1 MIILKSLNTSNKSLI
16 LIYNILYNNA
26 HKITQSS
33 NIAPKTSFYQKINI
47 NPIYNNIIKTS
58 SDHRS
63 RIIIISL
70 ILLYNKSYENRSY
83 KRKHKAHII

>member
-1 MIILKSLNTSNKSLI
+1 MIP
-16 LIYNILYNNA
+16 IYNILYNNA

-33 NIAPKTSFYQKINI
+33 NIAPKNKLLSKIN
-47 NPIYNNIIKTS
+47 NNHIYNNIIKTS

-70 ILLYNKSYENRSY
+70 ILYNN
-83 KRKHKAHII
+83 IIRVMKTDPTKNTKLI

>member
-1 MIILKSLNTSNKSLI
+1 MIP
-16 LIYNILYNNA
+16 IYNILYNIA

-33 NIAPKTSFYQKINI
+33 NIAPKNKLLSKIN
-47 NPIYNNIIKTS
+47 NHIYNNIIKTS

-70 ILLYNKSYENRSY
+70 ILYNNIIRVMKTDPTKENT
-83 KRKHKAHII
+83 KLI

>member
-1 MIILKSLNTSNKSLI
+1 MIP
-16 LIYNILYNNA
+16 IYNILYNNA

-33 NIAPKTSFYQKINI
+33 NIAPKNKLLSK
-47 NPIYNNIIKTS
+47 IYNNIIKTS

-70 ILLYNKSYENRSY
+70 ILYYYIIRVMKTDPTKENT
-83 KRKHKAHII
+83 KLI

>member
-1 MIILKSLNTSNKSLI
+1 MIP
-16 LIYNILYNNA
+16 IYNILYNNA

-33 NIAPKTSFYQKINI
+33 NIAPKKQASIKN
-47 NPIYNNIIKTS
+47 NNHIYNNIIKTP

-70 ILLYNKSYENRSY
+70 ILYYYIIRVMKTDPTKENT
-83 KRKHKAHII
+83 KLI

>member
-1 MIILKSLNTSNKSLI
+1 MIP
-16 LIYNILYNNA
+16 IYNILYNNA

-33 NIAPKTSFYQKINI
+33 NIAPKTSFYQKIN
-47 NPIYNNIIKTS
+47 NNHIYNNIIKTS

-70 ILLYNKSYENRSY
+70 ILYYYIIRVMKIDPTKENT
-83 KRKHKAHII
+83 KLI

>member
-1 MIILKSLNTSNKSLI
+1 MIP
-16 LIYNILYNNA
+16 IYNILYNNA

-33 NIAPKTSFYQKINI
+33 NIAPKNKLLSKIN
-47 NPIYNNIIKTS
+47 NHIYNNIIKTS

-63 RIIIISL
+63 KINNHIPYI

-83 KRKHKAHII
+83 KRKHKAYII

>member
-1 MIILKSLNTSNKSLI
+1 MIP
-16 LIYNILYNNA
+16 IYNILYNNA

-33 NIAPKTSFYQKINI
+33 NIAPKNKLLSKINNNHI
-47 NPIYNNIIKTS
+47 YIYNNIIKTS

-70 ILLYNKSYENRSY
+70 ILYYYIIRVMKTDPTKENT
-83 KRKHKAHII
+83 KLI

>member
-1 MIILKSLNTSNKSLI
+1 MIPIYNIYN
-16 LIYNILYNNA
+16 IYNILYNNA

-33 NIAPKTSFYQKINI
+33 NIAPKTSFYQKIN
-47 NPIYNNIIKTS
+47 NNHIYNNIIKTS

-70 ILLYNKSYENRSY
+70 ILYYYIIRVMKTDPTKENT
-83 KRKHKAHII
+83 KLI

>member
-1 MIILKSLNTSNKSLI
+1 MIP
-16 LIYNILYNNA
+16 IYNILYNNA

-33 NIAPKTSFYQKINI
+33 NIAPKNKLLSKIN
-47 NPIYNNIIKTS
+47 NHIYNNIIKTS

-70 ILLYNKSYENRSY
+70 ILYYY
-83 KRKHKAHII
+83 IIRVMKTDPTKNTKLI

>member
-1 MIILKSLNTSNKSLI
+1 MIP
-16 LIYNILYNNA
+16 IYNILYNNA

-33 NIAPKTSFYQKINI
+33 NIAPKNKLLSKIN
-47 NPIYNNIIKTS
+47 NRIYNNIIKTS

-70 ILLYNKSYENRSY
+70 ILYYYIIRVMKTDPTKENT
-83 KRKHKAHII
+83 KLI

>member
-1 MIILKSLNTSNKSLI
+1 MIP
-16 LIYNILYNNA
+16 IYNILYNNA

-33 NIAPKTSFYQKINI
+33 NIAPKKQASIKN
-47 NPIYNNIIKTS
+47 NNHIYNNIIKTS

-70 ILLYNKSYENRSY
+70 ILYYYIIRVMKTDPTKENT
-83 KRKHKAHII
+83 KLI

>member
-1 MIILKSLNTSNKSLI
+1 MIP
-16 LIYNILYNNA
+16 IYYILYNNA

-33 NIAPKTSFYQKINI
+33 NIAPKTQAPIKN
-47 NPIYNNIIKTS
+47 NNIYNNIIKTS

-70 ILLYNKSYENRSY
+70 ILYYY
-83 KRKHKAHII
+83 IIRVMKTDPTKNTKLI

>member
-1 MIILKSLNTSNKSLI
+1 MIP
-16 LIYNILYNNA
+16 IYNILYNNA

-33 NIAPKTSFYQKINI
+33 NIAPKKQAPIN
-47 NPIYNNIIKTS
+47 NNHIYNNIIKTS

-70 ILLYNKSYENRSY
+70 ILYYYIIRVMKTDPTKENT
-83 KRKHKAHII
+83 KLI

>member
-1 MIILKSLNTSNKSLI
+1 MIP
-16 LIYNILYNNA
+16 IYNILYNNA

-33 NIAPKTSFYQKINI
+33 NIAPKNKLLSKIN
-47 NPIYNNIIKTS
+47 NHIYNNIIKTS

-70 ILLYNKSYENRSY
+70 ILYYYIIRVMKTDPTKENT
-83 KRKHKAHII
+83 KLI

>member
-1 MIILKSLNTSNKSLI
+1 MIP
-16 LIYNILYNNA
+16 IYNILYNNA

-33 NIAPKTSFYQKINI
+33 NIAPKNKLLSKIN
-47 NPIYNNIIKTS
+47 NNHIYNNNIIKTS

-70 ILLYNKSYENRSY
+70 ILYYYIIRVMKTDPTKENT
-83 KRKHKAHII
+83 KLI

>member
-1 MIILKSLNTSNKSLI
+1 MIP
-16 LIYNILYNNA
+16 IYNILYNNA

-33 NIAPKTSFYQKINI
+33 NIAPKNKLLSKIN
-47 NPIYNNIIKTS
+47 NNHIYNNIIKTS

-70 ILLYNKSYENRSY
+70 YYYIIRVMKTDPT
-83 KRKHKAHII
+83 KKHKAYII

>member
-1 MIILKSLNTSNKSLI
+1 MIP
-16 LIYNILYNNA
+16 IYNILYNNA

-33 NIAPKTSFYQKINI
+33 NIAPKNKLLPKN
-47 NPIYNNIIKTS
+47 NNHIYNNIIKTS

-70 ILLYNKSYENRSY
+70 ILYYYIIRVMKTDPTKENT
-83 KRKHKAHII
+83 KLI

>member
-1 MIILKSLNTSNKSLI
+1 MIP
-16 LIYNILYNNA
+16 IYNILYNNA

-33 NIAPKTSFYQKINI
+33 NIAPKNKLLSKIN
-47 NPIYNNIIKTS
+47 NNHIYNIIKTS

-70 ILLYNKSYENRSY
+70 ILYYYIIRVMKTDPTKENT
-83 KRKHKAHII
+83 KLI

>member
-1 MIILKSLNTSNKSLI
+1 MIP
-16 LIYNILYNNA
+16 IYNILYNNA

-33 NIAPKTSFYQKINI
+33 NIAPKTSFYQKLII
-47 NPIYNNIIKTS
+47 IIYIYNNIIKTS

-70 ILLYNKSYENRSY
+70 ILYYYIIRVMKTDPTKENT
-83 KRKHKAHII
+83 KLI

>member
-1 MIILKSLNTSNKSLI
+1 MIP
-16 LIYNILYNNA
+16 IYNILYNNA

-33 NIAPKTSFYQKINI
+33 NIAPKNKLPIKN
-47 NPIYNNIIKTS
+47 NNHIYNNIIKTS

-70 ILLYNKSYENRSY
+70 ILYYYIIRVMKTDPTKENT
-83 KRKHKAHII
+83 KLI